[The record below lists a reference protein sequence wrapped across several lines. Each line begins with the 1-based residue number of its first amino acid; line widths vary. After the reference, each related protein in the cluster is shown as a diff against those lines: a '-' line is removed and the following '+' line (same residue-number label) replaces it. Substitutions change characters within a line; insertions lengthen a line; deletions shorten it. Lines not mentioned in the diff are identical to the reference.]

1 MNFHC
6 NCVVLFSSHCS
17 QVLVEH
23 FCSETE
29 IAADPKKLCTY
40 IYICI
45 MQMGVAEGWIYV
57 LAEKPAGSSFRVF
70 DPQANKWSMLPPIA
84 GHSLQENWQGFACVA
99 VGHKLILMG
108 GRYVDTTTSMHHSSG
123 SNFPQ
128 VLRVTSTIIHTWA
141 LVVISQMSPLMGG
154 WGPGIVVSSIQH
166 WIYITLEHLNEPP
179 LVFGVTFAREV
190 PYGCYISY

>member
-1 MNFHC
+1 MLFFFPLTVC
-6 NCVVLFSSHCS
+6 RSLWSIFVLK
-17 QVLVEH
+17 QKLLL
-23 FCSETE
+23 
-29 IAADPKKLCTY
+29 IPKNY
-40 IYICI
+40 AHIYLCI

-57 LAEKPAGSSFRVF
+57 LVEKPAGSSFRVF

-123 SNFPQ
+123 SNLPQ

-166 WIYITLEHLNEPP
+166 WIYITLEHLT
-179 LVFGVTFAREV
+179 LHWFLAA
-190 PYGCYISY
+190 